1 MEEPYG
7 QGKAAVWSKH
17 MQTWEGEGGYVDSDT
32 DVWYVGL
39 KKLIMTQNTGFW
51 LAPILFGLAT
61 LHPQSQL

>member
-39 KKLIMTQNTGFW
+39 KKLIMT
-51 LAPILFGLAT
+51 
-61 LHPQSQL
+61 